1 MSMVPLDFSFYNL
14 TLECVKDGSIP
25 RTRLDDAVRR
35 ILRVKFALGKR
46 ILFNFSSYSCI
57 FFFLGLFDGRNAW
70 PNSSAIK

>member
-25 RTRLDDAVRR
+25 QTRLDDAVRR

-46 ILFNFSSYSCI
+46 ILFEL
-57 FFFLGLFDGRNAW
+57 FFILVHSFCQVYLMEEMHGL
-70 PNSSAIK
+70 IVQQ